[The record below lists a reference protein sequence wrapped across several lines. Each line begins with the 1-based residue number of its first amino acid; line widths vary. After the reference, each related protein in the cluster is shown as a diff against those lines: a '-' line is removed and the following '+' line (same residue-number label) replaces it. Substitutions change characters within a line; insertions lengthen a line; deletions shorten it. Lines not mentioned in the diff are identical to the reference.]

1 MPETDLTPSRRIL
14 IGIRIALGIL
24 VLIATLFWMMLF
36 PNFDQRPS
44 DLSYRDWLQVM
55 TMFAL
60 VGGGIGGGLLG
71 YAERSF
77 LSTGS
82 VQYTKWPL
90 ATVLGFVSGLAIA
103 AALWYPL
110 LVHWQF
116 AWPLGR
122 QLLTMILMLVPGAVV
137 GFLQSTA
144 TDKTQRRLAWTI
156 LSSVTWLA
164 ITVGSLDVFGFTT
177 DMILP
182 DSIVYET
189 NRRLVDSV
197 TIISSIGIL
206 ALATSVRLGTLVLWR
221 NWQRSRYRSIITQ
234 TSRE

>member
-144 TDKTQRRLAWTI
+144 TDKTQRRLAWTV
-156 LSSVTWLA
+156 LSSITWLA
-164 ITVGSLDVFGFTT
+164 LTVGFVYGFFFVTDVIETHT
-177 DMILP
+177 L
-182 DSIVYET
+182 VYEE
-189 NRRLVDSV
+189 NIRLFDLIA
-197 TIISSIGIL
+197 IIIGTGIL

-221 NWQRSRYRSIITQ
+221 NWQRSRD
-234 TSRE
+234 